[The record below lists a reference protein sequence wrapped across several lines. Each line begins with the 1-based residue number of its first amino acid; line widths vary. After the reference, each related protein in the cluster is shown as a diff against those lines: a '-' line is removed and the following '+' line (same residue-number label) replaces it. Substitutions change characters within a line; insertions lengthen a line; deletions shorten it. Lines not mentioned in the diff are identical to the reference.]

1 MSIPIVDGMDD
12 GRNPAPVGGLSRY
25 IPLSWNYL
33 QCFIVTNSFQLAQI
47 LQPSRL
53 ISSYYII
60 LNIHLLIAG
69 LLTIN

>member
-12 GRNPAPVGGLSRY
+12 GRNPAPVRGLSRS
-25 IPLSWNYL
+25 IQLSWNDL